1 LSDLPNYKQHVQ
13 DINNQAVFEVVEAL
27 AKIMASQV
35 KGNVKSVGL
44 ADVS

>member
-27 AKIMASQV
+27 TKIQQ
-35 KGNVKSVGL
+35 G
-44 ADVS
+44 